1 MSKRNHYKR
10 RFQIGGAVVFGM
22 AFMVVMLV
30 GYSTTGQSL
39 DNADI
44 IVTAAGAD
52 EPIEWISTV
61 ATETKETEP
70 TETTVADKQYYNIPL
85 SEELQ
90 DYIIDT
96 ATKYSVPPK
105 LIIAII
111 QNESSYRATATGAAG
126 EQGYMQ
132 IHPINFEWLGEELGI
147 TDFYNPEQN
156 ILAGTY
162 LLSEICEKYETTNEI
177 LMCYNCGERG
187 AKRLWEK
194 GITETEY
201 CRKIKT
207 IIESIEEKA

>member
-1 MSKRNHYKR
+1 M
-10 RFQIGGAVVFGM
+10 FGM

>member
-1 MSKRNHYKR
+1 MSKRNYYKR

-30 GYSTTGQSL
+30 GFSTTGQSL

-61 ATETKETEP
+61 AVETKETEP
-70 TETTVADKQYYNIPL
+70 TVTTVADKQYYNIPL

-90 DYIIDT
+90 DYIIET
-96 ATKYSVPPK
+96 ATEYGVPPE
-105 LIIAII
+105 LIIAVI

-126 EQGYMQ
+126 EQGFMQ
-132 IHPINFEWLGEELGI
+132 IHPVNFEWLGEELGI
-147 TDFYNPEQN
+147 TDFYDPKQN

-162 LLSEICEKYETTNEI
+162 MLAEICEKYETTNEV

-187 AKRLWEK
+187 AKRLWEQ

-201 CRKIKT
+201 CRKIKAT
-207 IIESIEEKA
+207 IESIKKA